1 MKGAKHG
8 EYSANFYTS
17 NTTGAKQPSD
27 DRYAPIASLKLQLNG
42 QDRFQERK
50 GSYFSQVQP
59 FSHLN
64 AKPAAGVYMY
74 NFGIAPDQTQPSG
87 TCNFR
92 YVRYLFSRCRPA
104 AATESCRHSLRPPFV
119 PTISFVQPHR

>member
-17 NTTGAKQPSD
+17 NTTGNKQPSD

-87 TCNFR
+87 KFPAIACPSQEFR
-92 YVRYLFSRCRPA
+92 ISRLTLIFLVIIQA
-104 AATESCRHSLRPPFV
+104 LA
-119 PTISFVQPHR
+119 ISRALTTPL